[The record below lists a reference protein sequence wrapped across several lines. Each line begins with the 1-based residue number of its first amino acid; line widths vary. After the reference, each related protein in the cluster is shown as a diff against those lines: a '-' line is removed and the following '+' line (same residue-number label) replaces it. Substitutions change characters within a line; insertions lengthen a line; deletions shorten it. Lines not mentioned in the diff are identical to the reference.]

1 MALIARLR
9 AQLPTRW
16 LPTRRPPVA
25 DTALATPALVPW
37 ALIRIQLR
45 ALLRKNWLLKR
56 RAPVTTAFE
65 VLLPVLF
72 MCLLVFGFTLS
83 EVEVFG
89 EGVYNGQYVNVAGLV
104 DGLGGLNGIATL
116 GATNF
121 RRSGKGGGYTQLE
134 DLLSLRFSI
143 AAILTGPLPV
153 PSLAQFV
160 GLNRLLG
167 QGLLGTVQ
175 NQLLS
180 KDNFGSL
187 FGNILTLGTLHLS
200 PDTPPVRA
208 LRDYIVAE
216 AGGADALAVRMHTG
230 EPEAVSS
237 ILDESTEIAWALVH
251 FEAISP
257 CALNYTIRANFT
269 TLPSTFTRVE
279 FVARGLDTD
288 FQKYLLSGVLTLQ
301 RAVHGFVLHLAQPEA
316 AAQIM
321 AGQAPDGPADVG
333 EPLAGATLMPMS
345 TARYSQ
351 NVFYRAVGYLMGF
364 FMANSLMYPVS
375 QIASWVLTAVL
386 QFSLTALLVT
396 AVMTGTFLAKSDKLL
411 VFCYVEAF
419 LLSTVSLALLLS
431 TCFSRAKFAAVG
443 APMIYIAL
451 VIPKFAFFTL
461 DRNESTYAKLAT
473 CLLSPSA
480 FAFGADFLADYEYAE
495 VGVTRA
501 NAASEPFSFAG
512 CIAMMLLDAVLYLL
526 AALYLDHTLPTQYGA
541 THHPL
546 WCLPSWLRPAARSV
560 PKPLDAELI
569 AELTRGVPAVLEPDP
584 LEFATTT
591 SNAYDGIHV
600 CNLVKAYGSGAA
612 RKVALK
618 GVSLRLAR
626 GRISCLLGHNG
637 AGKTSLISV
646 LTGLYPPS
654 SGDCLVFG
662 HSIADE
668 REKVYARMGLCP
680 QHDVLWARLTVGEH
694 MALYAA
700 IKGSAGDG
708 VADAGGGSGGGEDGG
723 GVGEKV
729 PLLARGA
736 RMLDERVERARVES
750 ETLLAKVGLAEKSNA
765 QALALSGGM
774 KRKLCVA
781 IALLGDS
788 SAVLLDEPTSGH
800 YMDEADLLGDRTAIL
815 ADGRLQA
822 DGSSLFLK
830 AKFGLGY
837 TLTVQLALGESDAAA
852 AGGGGGVVGGGGG
865 VTGGGAVVVAVS
877 GGARAGAR
885 GGGAAERES
894 VLRLLRAHVP
904 GVLPLSFAG
913 NEAAYRLPLGASGAF
928 AALLRELDV
937 QAAALG
943 VGSYGMSMT
952 SMDEVF
958 LALARRDPNQLRT
971 ADGKHA
977 LSRAVAHSGVGERRA
992 TAPGSGVAEGAPA
1005 AAVGA
1010 GRGRLT
1016 GWLGGARARSTFKR
1030 YGIVRPREEMLPE
1043 EGEGE
1048 RKGE

>member
-65 VLLPVLF
+65 VLLPSLF
-72 MCLLVFGFTLS
+72 MALLVFAYTLS
-83 EVEVFG
+83 INETINER
-89 EGVYNGQYVNVAGLV
+89 VYNSQYVNLDGLV
-104 DGLGGLNGIATL
+104 DGLGGLRGITTL
-116 GATNF
+116 GTTSL
-121 RRSGKGGGYTQLE
+121 RRSGTGRFTQLQ
-134 DLLSLRFSI
+134 DLLTLRSTLDALLTGPIPVLSLR
-143 AAILTGPLPV
+143 
-153 PSLAQFV
+153 QFV
-160 GLNRLLG
+160 GLQNLG
-167 QGLLGTVQ
+167 AGLLDAVQ
-175 NQLLS
+175 NDLLS
-180 KDNFGSL
+180 RDNFGSI
-187 FGNILTLGTLHLS
+187 FGNIITPGTLHLS

-257 CALNYTIRANFT
+257 CALNYTIRVNFT
-269 TLPSTFTRVE
+269 TLPSTFTRVS
-279 FVARGLDTD
+279 FVARGLDTNY
-288 FQKYLLSGVLTLQ
+288 QKYQLSGVLTLQ

-316 AAQIM
+316 AARIM
-321 AGQAPDGPADVG
+321 AGEAPDGPADED
-333 EPLAGATLMPMS
+333 EPLAGAILMPMP

-351 NVFYRAVGYLMGF
+351 NVFYRVVGYIMGF
-364 FMANSLMYPVS
+364 FVGASCMYPVS
-375 QIASWVLTAVL
+375 QLVRAV
-386 QFSLTALLVT
+386 
-396 AVMTGTFLAKSDKLL
+396 
-411 VFCYVEAF
+411 VEEKEQAF

-495 VGVTRA
+495 VGVILA

-512 CIAMMLLDAVLYLL
+512 TIGMMMFDAVLYLL

-546 WCLPSWLRPAARSV
+546 WCLPSWLRPGARKL
-560 PKPLDAELI
+560 PRPLDAELL
-569 AELTRGVPAVLEPDP
+569 AEVARGAPAVLESDP
-584 LEFATTT
+584 LEFATTANN
-591 SNAYDGIHV
+591 SYDGIHV
-600 CNLVKAYGSGAA
+600 CELVKTYGSGAA

-788 SAVLLDEPTSGH
+788 SAVLLDEPTSGMDPHSRRATWELLQTAKAERALVLTTH

-852 AGGGGGVVGGGGG
+852 AGGGGGVVGCGDGG
-865 VTGGGAVVVAVS
+865 
-877 GGARAGAR
+877 
-885 GGGAAERES
+885 
-894 VLRLLRAHVP
+894 
-904 GVLPLSFAG
+904 
-913 NEAAYRLPLGASGAF
+913 
-928 AALLRELDV
+928 
-937 QAAALG
+937 
-943 VGSYGMSMT
+943 
-952 SMDEVF
+952 
-958 LALARRDPNQLRT
+958 
-971 ADGKHA
+971 
-977 LSRAVAHSGVGERRA
+977 
-992 TAPGSGVAEGAPA
+992 
-1005 AAVGA
+1005 
-1010 GRGRLT
+1010 
-1016 GWLGGARARSTFKR
+1016 
-1030 YGIVRPREEMLPE
+1030 
-1043 EGEGE
+1043 
-1048 RKGE
+1048 